1 MDRNTGRAGRRFR
14 GPRTADHSSRR
25 GDDRGWNR
33 KSFWYGP
40 WGKSG
45 VHKGIDIFARK
56 GTNVVAPTYG
66 VVIFRGTID
75 LGGRVLVL
83 LGPKLRLH
91 YFAHLDSWEV
101 GPGRVVATGHVLGH
115 VGDSGNA
122 KGKPPHLH

>member
-1 MDRNTGRAGRRFR
+1 MTLRRKVVWIAVLVLLAVTSFAPEHPTIPVAGA
-14 GPRTADHSSRR
+14 TV
-25 GDDRGWNR
+25 GDGNR

-40 WGKSG
+40 WGRSG
-45 VHKGIDIFARK
+45 VHKDIDIFAKK

-66 VVIFRGTID
+66 VVIFRGTIE

-101 GPGRVVATGHVLGH
+101 GPGRFVATGWLRQ
-115 VGDSGNA
+115 
-122 KGKPPHLH
+122 